1 MQKETLVYSCMVWEE
16 TLQII
21 ETIRA
26 YWARVSG
33 NKATWI
39 IRNLASFSLLG
50 TASVFN
56 CCNNLLIVSSLRVQ
70 PLKVFIWEEHLPF
83 SNQERVKVNIVCTKA
98 MLLQSSQNKII
109 YFHKFQISLD
119 KLKLYM
125 VLFEQTGTSGI
136 SFTSERGAAST
147 WNLTLLWIA
156 FRTRRNKGE
165 KLLSSNEQQVHD
177 FLLGLAVSRP
187 TNCKGLVLNDHGQEI
202 SSLLTGQPRIA

>member
-1 MQKETLVYSCMVWEE
+1 M
-16 TLQII
+16 
-21 ETIRA
+21 
-26 YWARVSG
+26 
-33 NKATWI
+33 
-39 IRNLASFSLLG
+39 
-50 TASVFN
+50 
-56 CCNNLLIVSSLRVQ
+56 
-70 PLKVFIWEEHLPF
+70 PF

-136 SFTSERGAAST
+136 ITLNSVLNEEKQRG
-147 WNLTLLWIA
+147 
-156 FRTRRNKGE
+156 
-165 KLLSSNEQQVHD
+165 KLLSSNQQQVHD